1 MEGFRKYI
9 NNYVRLENDTFK
21 ELSDIFKKSL
31 LNKKELFTK
40 EGEYAKHI
48 GFLEKGI
55 IRSFIRTNDGKEYT
69 KQFFVAPTFIGA
81 YSSLLTH
88 QPNRIIQEAQTKC
101 SLWKADY
108 SKIVMLYDKHHEIE
122 RIGRKIAEFYYL
134 EKEQS
139 IIEFATLDA
148 TKRYALFKNRFPNIE
163 SKIPQYHIASYL
175 GITAT
180 QLSRIRKNIESS

>member
-1 MEGFRKYI
+1 MKGFRTYI
-9 NNYVRLENDTFK
+9 DNFVQLENDTFK
-21 ELSDIFKKSL
+21 ELSEIFEETHL
-31 LNKKELFTK
+31 DKKEIFSK

-69 KQFFVAPTFIGA
+69 KQFFVAPTFVGA
-81 YSSLLTH
+81 YSSLLTN

-101 SLWKADY
+101 NIWKADY
-108 SKIVMLYDKHHEIE
+108 SKIEMLYDKYHELE

-148 TKRYALFKNRFPNIE
+148 TKRYLLLKNRFPNIE

-180 QLSRIRKNIESS
+180 QLSRIRKKMGSN